1 LRRIVLI
8 IILVIIGALIGGGV
22 GVGVAYYLIRQNLE
36 NTKAQ
41 TQPETPQVKVD
52 TVVKVIQEV
61 KVAPTVQG
69 KKLGDTNA
77 TQTLNLQAPSTQTSQ
92 PQPETQNQ
100 PVVLPQQSQQ
110 AQQPQLS
117 LPQGQTRGSQSL
129 PEVKAPTIDLG
140 SSNLSGNVSLQRP
153 PTPSTSMPDINPTLS
168 GGGLSIGMET
178 LKEEDVRK
186 VYYEQGNI
194 AKAEK
199 MVNDALAKNPNDQVA
214 KKYARIIK
222 LEKNALSLEAQ
233 GDIEGAKRVW
243 KEILSIDPNHP
254 RAKAKAQ

>member
-1 LRRIVLI
+1 LI
-8 IILVIIGALIGGGV
+8 IILVIIGALIGGGI

-41 TQPETPQVKVD
+41 TQAETPQVKVD

-61 KVAPTVQG
+61 KVVPTVQG

-77 TQTLNLQAPSTQTSQ
+77 TQTLNLQAPATQTS
-92 PQPETQNQ
+92 QPETQNQ
-100 PVVLPQQSQQ
+100 PMVLPQQPQQ
-110 AQQPQLS
+110 TQQPQLS
-117 LPQGQTRGSQSL
+117 LTQGQTKGSQSL

-140 SSNLSGNVSLQRP
+140 SSNLSGNISLQKP

>member
-1 LRRIVLI
+1 
-8 IILVIIGALIGGGV
+8 
-22 GVGVAYYLIRQNLE
+22 
-36 NTKAQ
+36 
-41 TQPETPQVKVD
+41 VD

-61 KVAPTVQG
+61 KVALRSKG
-69 KKLGDTNA
+69 KKSSDTNV
-77 TQTLNLQAPSTQTSQ
+77 TQTLDLQTQTTQASQ

-100 PVVLPQQSQQ
+100 LVVLPQQPQQ
-110 AQQPQLS
+110 IQQPQLS

-129 PEVKAPTIDLG
+129 PEVKVPTIDLS
-140 SSNLSGNVSLQRP
+140 SSNLSGNVSLQKP

>member
-1 LRRIVLI
+1 MV
-8 IILVIIGALIGGGV
+8 IGALIGGGV

-41 TQPETPQVKVD
+41 TQPEAPQVKVD
-52 TVVKVIQEV
+52 TVITKVIQEV
-61 KVAPTVQG
+61 KVLPKVQG

-77 TQTLNLQAPSTQTSQ
+77 TQTLNLQTQTTQVSQ

-100 PVVLPQQSQQ
+100 PIVLPQQPQQ
-110 AQQPQLS
+110 TQQPQLS
-117 LPQGQTRGSQSL
+117 LTQGQTKGSQPL
-129 PEVKAPTIDLG
+129 HEVKAPTIDLG
-140 SSNLSGNVSLQRP
+140 SSSLSGNVSLQKP
-153 PTPSTSMPDINPTLS
+153 PTRSTSMPDINPTLS
-168 GGGLSIGMET
+168 GGGISIGMET

-186 VYYEQGNI
+186 VCYEQGNI

-199 MVNDALAKNPNDQVA
+199 MVNNALAKNPNDQVA

>member
-1 LRRIVLI
+1 M
-8 IILVIIGALIGGGV
+8 IIGALIGGGV
-22 GVGVAYYLIRQNLE
+22 GVGVAYYLIMQNLE

-41 TQPETPQVKVD
+41 TQPEAPQVKVD

-69 KKLGDTNA
+69 KKSSDTNA
-77 TQTLNLQAPSTQTSQ
+77 TQPLGLQAPATQAS
-92 PQPETQNQ
+92 QPETQNQ
-100 PVVLPQQSQQ
+100 PVVLPQQ
-110 AQQPQLS
+110 PQLS
-117 LPQGQTRGSQSL
+117 LPQEQTRGSLSL

>member
-1 LRRIVLI
+1 MRRIVLI
-8 IILVIIGALIGGGV
+8 IILVIIGALIGGGI
-22 GVGVAYYLIRQNLE
+22 GVGVAYYLIMQNLE

-41 TQPETPQVKVD
+41 TQPEAPQVKVD

-61 KVAPTVQG
+61 KVVPTVQR
-69 KKLGDTNA
+69 KKSSDTNT
-77 TQTLNLQAPSTQTSQ
+77 TQPLGLQAQTTQAS
-92 PQPETQNQ
+92 QPETQNQ
-100 PVVLPQQSQQ
+100 PVVLPQQ
-110 AQQPQLS
+110 PQLS
-117 LPQGQTRGSQSL
+117 LPQGLTRGSPSL
-129 PEVKAPTIDLG
+129 PEVRVPTIDLG

-153 PTPSTSMPDINPTLS
+153 PTPSTSMPDIRPTLS

>member
-1 LRRIVLI
+1 MRRIVLI
-8 IILVIIGALIGGGV
+8 IILVIIGALIGGSV
-22 GVGVAYYLIRQNLE
+22 GVGVAYYLIMQKLEKKLE

-41 TQPETPQVKVD
+41 TQPEAPQVKVD

-61 KVAPTVQG
+61 KVVPTVQG
-69 KKLGDTNA
+69 KKSSDTNA
-77 TQTLNLQAPSTQTSQ
+77 TQTLDLQTSQ

-100 PVVLPQQSQQ
+100 PVILPQQPQQ
-110 AQQPQLS
+110 IQQPQLS
-117 LPQGQTRGSQSL
+117 LPQGQTRVSQSL
-129 PEVKAPTIDLG
+129 PELKAPTIDLG

-168 GGGLSIGMET
+168 GGGLSIVMET

-243 KEILSIDPNHP
+243 KEILLIDPNHP

>member
-1 LRRIVLI
+1 MIIV
-8 IILVIIGALIGGGV
+8 LVIIGALIGGGI
-22 GVGVAYYLIRQNLE
+22 GVGVAYYLIMQNLE

-41 TQPETPQVKVD
+41 TQPEAPQVKVD

-61 KVAPTVQG
+61 KVVPTVQG

-77 TQTLNLQAPSTQTSQ
+77 TQTLNLQAPTTQVS
-92 PQPETQNQ
+92 QPETQNQ
-100 PVVLPQQSQQ
+100 PVVLPQQ
-110 AQQPQLS
+110 PQLS
-117 LPQGQTRGSQSL
+117 LPQGQTKGSQPL

-140 SSNLSGNVSLQRP
+140 SSNLSGNISLQKP

>member
-8 IILVIIGALIGGGV
+8 IVLVIIGALIGGGV
-22 GVGVAYYLIRQNLE
+22 GVGVAYYLIMQKLEKKLE

-41 TQPETPQVKVD
+41 TQPEAPQVKVD

-61 KVAPTVQG
+61 KVVPTVQG
-69 KKLGDTNA
+69 KKSSDTNA
-77 TQTLNLQAPSTQTSQ
+77 TQTLDLQTSQ

-100 PVVLPQQSQQ
+100 PVVLPQQ
-110 AQQPQLS
+110 PQLS
-117 LPQGQTRGSQSL
+117 LPQVQTRGSQSL
-129 PEVKAPTIDLG
+129 PELKAPTIDLS

-153 PTPSTSMPDINPTLS
+153 PTPSTSMPDITPTLS
-168 GGGLSIGMET
+168 IGGLSIGMET

-199 MVNDALAKNPNDQVA
+199 MVNDALARNPNDQVA

>member
-1 LRRIVLI
+1 M
-8 IILVIIGALIGGGV
+8 IIGALIGGGV

-69 KKLGDTNA
+69 KKLGDTNV
-77 TQTLNLQAPSTQTSQ
+77 TQTLNLQAPATQASQ

-100 PVVLPQQSQQ
+100 PVVLPQQPQQ
-110 AQQPQLS
+110 TQQPQLS
-117 LPQGQTRGSQSL
+117 LPQGQTKGSQSL
-129 PEVKAPTIDLG
+129 PEVKVPTIDLG
-140 SSNLSGNVSLQRP
+140 SSNLSGNVSLQKP

-199 MVNDALAKNPNDQVA
+199 MVNDALAKNPNDPVA

>member
-8 IILVIIGALIGGGV
+8 IILVIIGALIGGSV
-22 GVGVAYYLIRQNLE
+22 GVSVAYYLIMQNLE

-61 KVAPTVQG
+61 KVVPTVQG
-69 KKLGDTNA
+69 KKSSDTNA
-77 TQTLNLQAPSTQTSQ
+77 MQTLNLQASQ

-100 PVVLPQQSQQ
+100 PVILPQQPQQ
-110 AQQPQLS
+110 IQQPQLS

-129 PEVKAPTIDLG
+129 PEVKVPTIDLG

-153 PTPSTSMPDINPTLS
+153 TTPSTSMPDINPILS

>member
-22 GVGVAYYLIRQNLE
+22 GVGVAYYLIMQNLE

-61 KVAPTVQG
+61 KVVPTAQG

-77 TQTLNLQAPSTQTSQ
+77 TQTLNLQSSQ

-100 PVVLPQQSQQ
+100 PVILPQQPQQ
-110 AQQPQLS
+110 TQQPQLS

-129 PEVKAPTIDLG
+129 PEVKAPTIDLS

-153 PTPSTSMPDINPTLS
+153 PTPSTSMPDINPILS

-199 MVNDALAKNPNDQVA
+199 MVNDALAKNPN
-214 KKYARIIK
+214 
-222 LEKNALSLEAQ
+222 
-233 GDIEGAKRVW
+233 
-243 KEILSIDPNHP
+243 HP

>member
-1 LRRIVLI
+1 LI
-8 IILVIIGALIGGGV
+8 IVLVIIGALIGGGV
-22 GVGVAYYLIRQNLE
+22 GVGVAYYLIMQKLEKKLE

-41 TQPETPQVKVD
+41 TQPEAPQVKVD

-61 KVAPTVQG
+61 KVVPTVQG
-69 KKLGDTNA
+69 KKSSDTNA
-77 TQTLNLQAPSTQTSQ
+77 TQTLDLQTSQ

-100 PVVLPQQSQQ
+100 PVVLPQQ
-110 AQQPQLS
+110 PQLS
-117 LPQGQTRGSQSL
+117 LPQVQTRGSQSL
-129 PEVKAPTIDLG
+129 PELKAPTIDLS

-153 PTPSTSMPDINPTLS
+153 PTPSTSMPDITPTLS
-168 GGGLSIGMET
+168 IGGLSIGMET

-199 MVNDALAKNPNDQVA
+199 MVNDALARNPNDQVA

>member
-1 LRRIVLI
+1 LI
-8 IILVIIGALIGGGV
+8 IVLVIIGALIGGGI
-22 GVGVAYYLIRQNLE
+22 GVGVAYYLIMQNLE

-41 TQPETPQVKVD
+41 TQPEAPQVKVD

-61 KVAPTVQG
+61 KVVPTVQG

-77 TQTLNLQAPSTQTSQ
+77 TQTLNLQAPTTQVS
-92 PQPETQNQ
+92 QPETQNQ
-100 PVVLPQQSQQ
+100 PVVLPQQ
-110 AQQPQLS
+110 PQLS
-117 LPQGQTRGSQSL
+117 LPQGQTKGSQPL

-140 SSNLSGNVSLQRP
+140 SSNLSGNISLQKP

>member
-1 LRRIVLI
+1 LI
-8 IILVIIGALIGGGV
+8 IFLVIIGALIGGGV

-36 NTKAQ
+36 STKAQ
-41 TQPETPQVKVD
+41 TQPEAPQVKVD

-61 KVAPTVQG
+61 KVVPTVQG
-69 KKLGDTNA
+69 KKSSDTNA
-77 TQTLNLQAPSTQTSQ
+77 TQTLDLQAQTTQASQ
-92 PQPETQNQ
+92 LETQNQ
-100 PVVLPQQSQQ
+100 PVVLPQQPQQ
-110 AQQPQLS
+110 TQQPQLS

>member
-1 LRRIVLI
+1 MRRIVLI
-8 IILVIIGALIGGGV
+8 IVLVIIGALIGGGI
-22 GVGVAYYLIRQNLE
+22 GVGVAYYLIMQNLE

-41 TQPETPQVKVD
+41 TQPEAPQVKVD

-61 KVAPTVQG
+61 KVVPTVQG

-77 TQTLNLQAPSTQTSQ
+77 TQTLNLQAPTTQVS
-92 PQPETQNQ
+92 QPETQNQ
-100 PVVLPQQSQQ
+100 PVVLPQQ
-110 AQQPQLS
+110 PQLS
-117 LPQGQTRGSQSL
+117 LPQGQTKGSQPL

-140 SSNLSGNVSLQRP
+140 SSNLSGNISLQKP

>member
-1 LRRIVLI
+1 MI
-8 IILVIIGALIGGGV
+8 ILLVIIGALIGGGV
-22 GVGVAYYLIRQNLE
+22 GVGVAYYLIMQNLE

-41 TQPETPQVKVD
+41 TQPEAPQVKVD

-69 KKLGDTNA
+69 KKLGDTNV
-77 TQTLNLQAPSTQTSQ
+77 TQTLDLQAQTTQASQ

-100 PVVLPQQSQQ
+100 LVVLPQQPQQ
-110 AQQPQLS
+110 TQQPQLS

-129 PEVKAPTIDLG
+129 SEVKVPTIDLG
-140 SSNLSGNVSLQRP
+140 SSNLSGNISLQRP
-153 PTPSTSMPDINPTLS
+153 PTPSKLMPDINPTLS

-199 MVNDALAKNPNDQVA
+199 MVNDALARNPNDQVA

>member
-1 LRRIVLI
+1 MI
-8 IILVIIGALIGGGV
+8 IILVIIGALIGGGI
-22 GVGVAYYLIRQNLE
+22 GVGVAYYLIMQNLE

-61 KVAPTVQG
+61 KVVPTVQG
-69 KKLGDTNA
+69 KKSSDTNA
-77 TQTLNLQAPSTQTSQ
+77 TQTLDLQAPATQTSQ

-100 PVVLPQQSQQ
+100 PVVLPQQPQQ
-110 AQQPQLS
+110 TQQPQLS
-117 LPQGQTRGSQSL
+117 LPQGQTRGSPSL

>member
-1 LRRIVLI
+1 MIIV
-8 IILVIIGALIGGGV
+8 LVIIGALIGGGV
-22 GVGVAYYLIRQNLE
+22 GVGVAYYLIMQKLEKKLE

-41 TQPETPQVKVD
+41 TQPEAPQVKVD

-61 KVAPTVQG
+61 KVVPTVQG
-69 KKLGDTNA
+69 KKSSDTNA
-77 TQTLNLQAPSTQTSQ
+77 TQTLDLQTSQ

-100 PVVLPQQSQQ
+100 PVVLPQQ
-110 AQQPQLS
+110 PQLS
-117 LPQGQTRGSQSL
+117 LPQVQTRGSQSL
-129 PEVKAPTIDLG
+129 PELKAPTIDLS

-153 PTPSTSMPDINPTLS
+153 PTPSTSMPDITPTLS
-168 GGGLSIGMET
+168 IGGLSIGMET

-199 MVNDALAKNPNDQVA
+199 MVNDALARNPNDQVA

>member
-1 LRRIVLI
+1 LI
-8 IILVIIGALIGGGV
+8 IILVIIGALIGGGI

-41 TQPETPQVKVD
+41 TQAETPQVKVD

-61 KVAPTVQG
+61 KVVPTVQG

-92 PQPETQNQ
+92 PETQNQ
-100 PVVLPQQSQQ
+100 PMVLPQQPQQ
-110 AQQPQLS
+110 TQQPQLS
-117 LPQGQTRGSQSL
+117 LTQGQTKGSQSL

-140 SSNLSGNVSLQRP
+140 SSNLSGNISLQKP

>member
-1 LRRIVLI
+1 LI
-8 IILVIIGALIGGGV
+8 IVLVIIGALIGGGI
-22 GVGVAYYLIRQNLE
+22 GVGVAYYLIMQNLE
-36 NTKAQ
+36 NTKVQ
-41 TQPETPQVKVD
+41 TQPEAPQVKVD

-61 KVAPTVQG
+61 KVVPTVQG

-77 TQTLNLQAPSTQTSQ
+77 TQTLNLQAPTTQVS
-92 PQPETQNQ
+92 QPETQNQ
-100 PVVLPQQSQQ
+100 PVVLPQQ
-110 AQQPQLS
+110 PQLS
-117 LPQGQTRGSQSL
+117 LPQGQTRVSLSL
-129 PEVKAPTIDLG
+129 PELKAPTIDLG
-140 SSNLSGNVSLQRP
+140 SSNLPGNISLQKP

>member
-1 LRRIVLI
+1 M
-8 IILVIIGALIGGGV
+8 IIGALIGGSV
-22 GVGVAYYLIRQNLE
+22 GVGVAYYLIMQKLE

-41 TQPETPQVKVD
+41 TQPEAPQVKVD

-69 KKLGDTNA
+69 KKSSDTNA
-77 TQTLNLQAPSTQTSQ
+77 TQTLNLQAPATQASQ

-100 PVVLPQQSQQ
+100 PIVLP
-110 AQQPQLS
+110 QQPQLS

-129 PEVKAPTIDLG
+129 PEVKVPTIDLS

>member
-1 LRRIVLI
+1 
-8 IILVIIGALIGGGV
+8 VIIGALIGGGI

-41 TQPETPQVKVD
+41 TQAETPQVKVD

-61 KVAPTVQG
+61 KVVPTVQG

-77 TQTLNLQAPSTQTSQ
+77 TQTLNLQAPATQTS
-92 PQPETQNQ
+92 QPETQNQ
-100 PVVLPQQSQQ
+100 PMVLPQQPQQ
-110 AQQPQLS
+110 TQQPQLS
-117 LPQGQTRGSQSL
+117 LTQGQTKGSQSL

-140 SSNLSGNVSLQRP
+140 SSNLSGNISLQKP

-168 GGGLSIGMET
+168 GGGLNIGMET

>member
-1 LRRIVLI
+1 LI
-8 IILVIIGALIGGGV
+8 IVLVIIGALIGGGI
-22 GVGVAYYLIRQNLE
+22 GVGVAYYLIMQNLE

-41 TQPETPQVKVD
+41 TQPETHQVKVD
-52 TVVKVIQEV
+52 TVVKVIHEV

-69 KKLGDTNA
+69 KKSSDTNA
-77 TQTLNLQAPSTQTSQ
+77 TQPLDLQAPTTQASQ

-100 PVVLPQQSQQ
+100 PVVLP
-110 AQQPQLS
+110 QQPQLS

-140 SSNLSGNVSLQRP
+140 SSNLSGNISLQRP
-153 PTPSTSMPDINPTLS
+153 PTPSTSMPDINPTLA
-168 GGGLSIGMET
+168 GGGLSIGVET

-243 KEILSIDPNHP
+243 KEILSIDPSHP
-254 RAKAKAQ
+254 RAKAKIQ

>member
-8 IILVIIGALIGGGV
+8 IILVIIGALIGGGI
-22 GVGVAYYLIRQNLE
+22 GVGVAYYLIMQNLE

-41 TQPETPQVKVD
+41 TQPEVPQVKVD

-61 KVAPTVQG
+61 KVVPTVQR
-69 KKLGDTNA
+69 KKSSDTNA
-77 TQTLNLQAPSTQTSQ
+77 TQTLNLQAPATQAS
-92 PQPETQNQ
+92 QPETQNQ
-100 PVVLPQQSQQ
+100 PVVLPQQ
-110 AQQPQLS
+110 PQLS
-117 LPQGQTRGSQSL
+117 LPQGLTRGSPSL
-129 PEVKAPTIDLG
+129 PEVRVPTIDLG

-153 PTPSTSMPDINPTLS
+153 PTPSTSMPDIKPTLS

>member
-22 GVGVAYYLIRQNLE
+22 GVGVAYYLIMQNLE

-61 KVAPTVQG
+61 KVVPTVQG

-77 TQTLNLQAPSTQTSQ
+77 TQTSDLQTQTSQASQ

-100 PVVLPQQSQQ
+100 PVVLP
-110 AQQPQLS
+110 QQPQLS

-129 PEVKAPTIDLG
+129 PEVKVPTIDLG

-153 PTPSTSMPDINPTLS
+153 PTPSTSMPDINPILS

>member
-1 LRRIVLI
+1 LI
-8 IILVIIGALIGGGV
+8 IILVIIGALIGGGI

-41 TQPETPQVKVD
+41 TQAETPQVKVD

-61 KVAPTVQG
+61 KVVPTVQG

-77 TQTLNLQAPSTQTSQ
+77 TQTLNLQAPATQTS
-92 PQPETQNQ
+92 QPETQNQ
-100 PVVLPQQSQQ
+100 PMVLPQQPQQ
-110 AQQPQLS
+110 TQQPQLS
-117 LPQGQTRGSQSL
+117 LTQGQTKGSQSL

-140 SSNLSGNVSLQRP
+140 SSNLSGNISLQKP

-168 GGGLSIGMET
+168 GGGLNIGMET

>member
-8 IILVIIGALIGGGV
+8 IVLVIIGALIGGSV
-22 GVGVAYYLIRQNLE
+22 GVSVAYYLIMQNLE

-61 KVAPTVQG
+61 KVVPTVQG
-69 KKLGDTNA
+69 KKSSDTNA
-77 TQTLNLQAPSTQTSQ
+77 MQTLNLQASQ

-100 PVVLPQQSQQ
+100 PVILPQQPQQ
-110 AQQPQLS
+110 IQQPQLS

-129 PEVKAPTIDLG
+129 PEVKVPTIDLG

-153 PTPSTSMPDINPTLS
+153 PTPSTSMPDINPILS

>member
-1 LRRIVLI
+1 LI

-22 GVGVAYYLIRQNLE
+22 GVGVAYYLIMQKLE

-41 TQPETPQVKVD
+41 TQPEAPQVKVD

-77 TQTLNLQAPSTQTSQ
+77 TQTLNLQAPATQASQ
-92 PQPETQNQ
+92 TQPETQNQ
-100 PVVLPQQSQQ
+100 PIVLPQQPQQ
-110 AQQPQLS
+110 IQQPQLS

-129 PEVKAPTIDLG
+129 PEVKVPTIDLG

>member
-1 LRRIVLI
+1 
-8 IILVIIGALIGGGV
+8 
-22 GVGVAYYLIRQNLE
+22 
-36 NTKAQ
+36 
-41 TQPETPQVKVD
+41 
-52 TVVKVIQEV
+52 
-61 KVAPTVQG
+61 
-69 KKLGDTNA
+69 
-77 TQTLNLQAPSTQTSQ
+77 
-92 PQPETQNQ
+92 
-100 PVVLPQQSQQ
+100 
-110 AQQPQLS
+110 
-117 LPQGQTRGSQSL
+117 
-129 PEVKAPTIDLG
+129 
-140 SSNLSGNVSLQRP
+140 
-153 PTPSTSMPDINPTLS
+153 MPDINPTLS

-233 GDIEGAKRVW
+233 GDIEGAKRIW

>member
-1 LRRIVLI
+1 M
-8 IILVIIGALIGGGV
+8 IIGALIGGSV
-22 GVGVAYYLIRQNLE
+22 GVGVAYYLIMQKLE

-41 TQPETPQVKVD
+41 TQPEAPQVKVD

-69 KKLGDTNA
+69 KKSSDTNA
-77 TQTLNLQAPSTQTSQ
+77 TQTLDLQTSQ

-100 PVVLPQQSQQ
+100 PVILPQQPQQ
-110 AQQPQLS
+110 TQQPQIS

-129 PEVKAPTIDLG
+129 SEVKVPTIDLS

-153 PTPSTSMPDINPTLS
+153 PTPSTSMPDITPTLS
-168 GGGLSIGMET
+168 IGGLSIGMET

-199 MVNDALAKNPNDQVA
+199 MVNDALARNPNDQVA

-222 LEKNALSLEAQ
+222 LEKSALSLEAQ

>member
-8 IILVIIGALIGGGV
+8 IVLVIIGALIGGGI

-41 TQPETPQVKVD
+41 TQPEAPQVKVD

-61 KVAPTVQG
+61 KVVPTVQG

-77 TQTLNLQAPSTQTSQ
+77 TQTLNLQAPATQTSQ
-92 PQPETQNQ
+92 PQPENQ
-100 PVVLPQQSQQ
+100 PMVLPQQPQQ
-110 AQQPQLS
+110 TQQPQLS
-117 LPQGQTRGSQSL
+117 LTQGQTKGSQPL

-140 SSNLSGNVSLQRP
+140 SSNLSGNVSLQKP

-233 GDIEGAKRVW
+233 GDIEGAKRIW

>member
-1 LRRIVLI
+1 MI
-8 IILVIIGALIGGGV
+8 IILVIIGALIGGGI

-41 TQPETPQVKVD
+41 TQAETPQVKVD

-61 KVAPTVQG
+61 KVVPTVQG

-77 TQTLNLQAPSTQTSQ
+77 TQTLNLQAPATQTS
-92 PQPETQNQ
+92 QPETQNQ
-100 PVVLPQQSQQ
+100 PMVLPQQPQQ
-110 AQQPQLS
+110 TQQPQLS
-117 LPQGQTRGSQSL
+117 LTQGQTKGSQSL

-140 SSNLSGNVSLQRP
+140 SSNLSGNISLQKP

>member
-8 IILVIIGALIGGGV
+8 IVLVIIGALIGGSV
-22 GVGVAYYLIRQNLE
+22 GVSVAYYLIMQNLE

-61 KVAPTVQG
+61 KVVPTVQG
-69 KKLGDTNA
+69 KKSSDTNA
-77 TQTLNLQAPSTQTSQ
+77 MQTLNLQASQ

-100 PVVLPQQSQQ
+100 PVILPQQPQQ
-110 AQQPQLS
+110 IQQPQLS

-129 PEVKAPTIDLG
+129 PEVKVPTIDLG

-153 PTPSTSMPDINPTLS
+153 PTPSTSMPDINPILS

-243 KEILSIDPNHP
+243 KEILSVDPNHP

>member
-1 LRRIVLI
+1 VLI
-8 IILVIIGALIGGGV
+8 IILVIIGALIGGSV
-22 GVGVAYYLIRQNLE
+22 GVSVAYYLIMQNLE

-61 KVAPTVQG
+61 KVVPTVQG
-69 KKLGDTNA
+69 KKSSDTNA
-77 TQTLNLQAPSTQTSQ
+77 MQTLNLQASQ

-100 PVVLPQQSQQ
+100 PVILPQQPQQ
-110 AQQPQLS
+110 IQQPQLS

-129 PEVKAPTIDLG
+129 PEVKVPTIDLG

-153 PTPSTSMPDINPTLS
+153 PTPSTSMPDINPILS

-243 KEILSIDPNHP
+243 KEILSVDPNHP

>member
-1 LRRIVLI
+1 MI
-8 IILVIIGALIGGGV
+8 IILVIIGALIGGGI
-22 GVGVAYYLIRQNLE
+22 GVGVAYYLIMQNLE

-41 TQPETPQVKVD
+41 TQAETPQVKVD

-61 KVAPTVQG
+61 KVVPTVQG

-77 TQTLNLQAPSTQTSQ
+77 TQTLNLQAPATQTS
-92 PQPETQNQ
+92 QPETQNQ
-100 PVVLPQQSQQ
+100 PMVLPQQPQQ
-110 AQQPQLS
+110 TQQPQLS
-117 LPQGQTRGSQSL
+117 LTQGQTKGSQSL

-140 SSNLSGNVSLQRP
+140 SSNLSGNISLQKP

>member
-1 LRRIVLI
+1 LRRIVFI

-22 GVGVAYYLIRQNLE
+22 GVGVAYYLIMQNLE

-61 KVAPTVQG
+61 KVVPTVQG

-77 TQTLNLQAPSTQTSQ
+77 TQTLNLQAPATQASQ

-100 PVVLPQQSQQ
+100 PVVLPQQ
-110 AQQPQLS
+110 PQLS
-117 LPQGQTRGSQSL
+117 LPQGQTRGSQYL

-168 GGGLSIGMET
+168 RGGLSIGMET

>member
-22 GVGVAYYLIRQNLE
+22 GVGVAYYLIMQNLE
-36 NTKAQ
+36 STKAQ

-52 TVVKVIQEV
+52 TVITKVIQEV

-69 KKLGDTNA
+69 KKSSDTNA
-77 TQTLNLQAPSTQTSQ
+77 TQTLDLQTQTTQTSQ

-100 PVVLPQQSQQ
+100 PVVLPQQ
-110 AQQPQLS
+110 PQLS
-117 LPQGQTRGSQSL
+117 LPQGQTKGSQSL

-140 SSNLSGNVSLQRP
+140 SSNLSGNVSLQKP

-186 VYYEQGNI
+186 IYYEQENI

>member
-22 GVGVAYYLIRQNLE
+22 GVGVAYYLIMQNLE

-41 TQPETPQVKVD
+41 TQQEAPQVKVD

-61 KVAPTVQG
+61 KVVPTVQG

-77 TQTLNLQAPSTQTSQ
+77 TQTLNLQAPATQASQ

-100 PVVLPQQSQQ
+100 PVVLP
-110 AQQPQLS
+110 QQPQLS

-129 PEVKAPTIDLG
+129 PEVKAPTIDLS

-222 LEKNALSLEAQ
+222 LEKKALSLEAQ

-254 RAKAKAQ
+254 RAKAKVQ

>member
-1 LRRIVLI
+1 MI
-8 IILVIIGALIGGGV
+8 IILVIIGALIGGGI
-22 GVGVAYYLIRQNLE
+22 GVGVAYYLIMQNLE

-41 TQPETPQVKVD
+41 TQPEAPQVKVD

-61 KVAPTVQG
+61 KVVPTVQR
-69 KKLGDTNA
+69 KKSSDTNT
-77 TQTLNLQAPSTQTSQ
+77 TQPLGLQAQTTQAS
-92 PQPETQNQ
+92 QPETQNQ
-100 PVVLPQQSQQ
+100 PVVLPQQ
-110 AQQPQLS
+110 PQLS
-117 LPQGQTRGSQSL
+117 LPQGLTRGSPSL
-129 PEVKAPTIDLG
+129 PEVRVPTIDLG

-153 PTPSTSMPDINPTLS
+153 PTPSTSMPDIRPTLS

-254 RAKAKAQ
+254 RAKAKSQ